1 MFFNLPNENYLGEN
15 RQTGADNVPVA
26 LVFWLLY
33 FLLSKTHICPN
44 CIFHMLQ
51 PFWARQELVRKDQHA
66 TNRVS
71 VTAGWVRWVDW
82 WNCHSASR
90 QIYFCQNII
99 FCVCWSKGKR
109 QLKNENNW
117 GGWILEFQ
125 CNIPPCGCVFYNSLQ
140 FAFTVR
146 FNSGQRYFYH
156 KTDITSFW

>member
-1 MFFNLPNENYLGEN
+1 MRTDKQGLIMY
-15 RQTGADNVPVA
+15 Q
-26 LVFWLLY
+26 WLWY
-33 FLLSKTHICPN
+33 FGC
-44 CIFHMLQ
+44 CISCFLK
-51 PFWARQELVRKDQHA
+51 PTFVRIASFTCCSHSEPDKSWCVKINA

-156 KTDITSFW
+156 KTDIISFW